1 MVECRICGQEIDK
14 MEIFGSADFVVCREC
29 IMGIIANYK
38 KIRKTDDDNGAAA
51 AQVFDMFSAI
61 GKQIKDLKE

>member
-14 MEIFGSADFVVCREC
+14 MKNCGAADFVICQEC
-29 IMGIIANYK
+29 AKGIIIHYR
-38 KIRKTDDDNGAAA
+38 KIRKTDDENGAAA